1 MIYCHHSN
9 LHHLRG
15 IQYLCCFISFL
26 FHFFKRKI
34 DFVRIFLFLFS
45 LFFHSAVEASLLFS
59 TFDGEVSS
67 SSFLVA
73 TMAPPSGFFSSL
85 ADLGGVAALSEG
97 SFSEFSSVLLITSE
111 GSSVSSVVGFSFTYK
126 V

>member
-1 MIYCHHSN
+1 M
-9 LHHLRG
+9 
-15 IQYLCCFISFL
+15 
-26 FHFFKRKI
+26 
-34 DFVRIFLFLFS
+34 RIFLFRFS

-73 TMAPPSGFFSSL
+73 TMAPPSGFFSSS
-85 ADLGGVAALSEG
+85 ADLGDALAALSEG